1 MNHTR
6 RTVNR
11 LAAVS
16 VVVGLLTAG
25 CTTGQGSRGTDDDRY
40 PYWEKGAGAS
50 DAVEFM
56 NLELPQSA
64 TQVKGAVRV
73 QPQERVYLLSFLTS
87 EETAESI
94 ADDLRSE
101 HPLKADPDTDSLS
114 GDGFEHLGLTSPQDI
129 KGVRT
134 TGVCPPCVGDERRS
148 NVQGMEIHVG
158 QDSGDRVRVYLAAY

>member
-1 MNHTR
+1 M
-6 RTVNR
+6 VNR
-11 LAAVS
+11 LTVLSAA
-16 VVVGLLTAG
+16 VGLLTVG
-25 CTTGQGSRGTDDDRY
+25 CATGQGSRGIDDRY
-40 PYWEKGAGAS
+40 PYWEKGAGVPE
-50 DAVEFM
+50 AVAFM
-56 NLELPQSA
+56 NVELPQSA
-64 TQVKGAVRV
+64 TRVKGAVRV

-101 HPLKADPDTDSLS
+101 YPLEAGTGTDSLS

-134 TGVCPPCVGDERRS
+134 TSVCPPCVGDGRRS

-158 QDSGDRVRVYLAAY
+158 QDSGDRVRVYLTAY